1 MLQESRRH
9 AGNFSKPPE
18 HLQLR
23 NPGLIGAPAAV
34 RTGDRS
40 DKRKGNKLM
49 PALPGLMRAA
59 AGMLRARLA
68 AARRARDAGYTT
80 EVVVV
85 TALLVAL
92 AIAAI
97 AIIVAKVIAK
107 ANGLNLG

>member
-1 MLQESRRH
+1 
-9 AGNFSKPPE
+9 
-18 HLQLR
+18 
-23 NPGLIGAPAAV
+23 
-34 RTGDRS
+34 
-40 DKRKGNKLM
+40 M
-49 PALPGLMRAA
+49 PALLELMRAA

-68 AARRARDAGYTT
+68 AARHARDTGYLTSDDGYTT
-80 EVVVV
+80 ETVVV